1 MRVALVVA
9 SLLVVAAC
17 STGTGLARCDG
28 TAPGGVV
35 CARLDA
41 PFDLRIG
48 ETAYVADTRLT
59 IRADSVPED
68 SRCPT
73 DVVCAWAGNARIA
86 LTVRHDSDVD
96 RVNLNSTLQPRA
108 VTRHGYT
115 LELVDVRPPRHS
127 TQAPAPA
134 SYIVRLIAARASD

>member
-1 MRVALVVA
+1 
-9 SLLVVAAC
+9 
-17 STGTGLARCDG
+17 
-28 TAPGGVV
+28 V
-35 CARLDA
+35 CARLDT

-86 LTVRHDSDVD
+86 LTIRHESDVD
-96 RVNLNSTLQPRA
+96 RVNVNSTLQPRA
-108 VTRHGYT
+108 VSRHGYSV
-115 LELVDVRPPRHS
+115 ELVDVRPPRVS
-127 TQAPAPA
+127 TGPTVPG
-134 SYIVRLIAARASD
+134 SYVVRLLATRASG

>member
-1 MRVALVVA
+1 MRVALLAA
-9 SLLVVAAC
+9 SLLVIAAC
-17 STGTGLARCDG
+17 STGTGLARCG
-28 TAPGGVV
+28 GGAPGGVV
-35 CARLDA
+35 CARLET

-86 LTVRHDSDVD
+86 LTLRHASDID
-96 RVNLNSTLQPRA
+96 RVDLNSTLQPRA
-108 VTRHGYT
+108 VARYGY
-115 LELVDVRPPRHS
+115 LVELVDVRPPRVS
-127 TQAPAPA
+127 TQPVAPA
-134 SYIVRLIAARASD
+134 SYVVRLIARRASG